1 MAIVKKI
8 KIFVIMKNIL
18 YLCFV
23 KQKSNNK
30 NGNSKREIHDW
41 Y

>member
-1 MAIVKKI
+1 MVKKI

-30 NGNSKREIHDW
+30 KW
-41 Y
+41 KQ